1 MCEHDEIDDLNYS
14 DIQKD
19 LDFDEEQRR
28 LQEKAHSR
36 LIKGY
41 VDYQVKA
48 LAKKEWYKLAFIVVC
63 GALLCAPLII
73 LWYIINIKRNQ
84 NGRLRS
90 Y

>member
-28 LQEKAHSR
+28 LQEEAHSK

-41 VDYQVKA
+41 VDYQVQA
-48 LAKKEWYKLAFIVVC
+48 LGNKECYKLAFIY
-63 GALLCAPLII
+63 LLYFNKSVAF
-73 LWYIINIKRNQ
+73 
-84 NGRLRS
+84 
-90 Y
+90 